1 MKKLCAAAMVL
12 LSVSLINQS
21 FAQLR
26 KIPAEATEAFKAKYP
41 NTKNAEWRDKVT
53 HFQVNYEMDDVRYE
67 SKFNSKGEWIQTE
80 KEVGEEGMPAEV
92 KDGYSKSKFT
102 DWELK
107 SVTWVQSKENGVQYR
122 LYVRKNGVEKK
133 YLYFDKG
140 GRLVRDA
147 ITI

>member
-1 MKKLCAAAMVL
+1 MKKLSVL
-12 LSVSLINQS
+12 AVALLAICSLTQ
-21 FAQLR
+21 AQLR
-26 KIPAEATEAFKAKYP
+26 KIPAEATEAFKARYP
-41 NTKNAEWRDKVT
+41 NTKNAEWRDKISF
-53 HFQVNYEMDDVRYE
+53 FQVNYEMDDVRYE
-67 SKFNSKGEWIQTE
+67 SKFSNKGEWIQTE
-80 KEVGEEGMPAEV
+80 KEIAEDQLPAEV

-107 SVTWVQSKENGVQYR
+107 SVSWVQSKESGVQYR